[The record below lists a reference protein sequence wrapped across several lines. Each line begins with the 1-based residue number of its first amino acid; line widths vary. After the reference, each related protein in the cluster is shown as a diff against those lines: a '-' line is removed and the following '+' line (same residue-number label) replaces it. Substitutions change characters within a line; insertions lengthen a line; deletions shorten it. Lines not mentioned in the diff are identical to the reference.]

1 MSDRDHAPLP
11 IRESLKGRHI
21 FLTGG
26 SGFVGKV
33 WLAMALTQL
42 PEIERIYV
50 FLRPKA
56 LVPARQRFE
65 KMINTS
71 RAFRPLHER
80 YGRDLGAFL
89 SERVEIV
96 EGELTE
102 PDLGLAPA
110 LVRRL
115 KRDLD
120 VFIHCAGLVDF
131 NPDLRKALS
140 SNVDATMRVADFVEH
155 CDHAS
160 LLHISTCYVAGMRYG
175 DIPETLET
183 NFAPTA
189 ENFSAR
195 AELAEAH
202 ARIDTIVRAHS
213 TDAVM
218 HSLREE
224 VLSELKDQGRHE
236 PSQHLVETL
245 TRKRQREQQKRAL
258 EDEGMERAKR
268 LGWHNTYT
276 YSKSL
281 AESLLAQRRSRL
293 RCAVL
298 RPSIVESALEFPE
311 PGWNESF
318 NGSAPLAYIMGSWF
332 RMVPARPDAPFD
344 VIPVDLVSRAMTN
357 IAAALVTDRH
367 SPVYHIGTS
376 DRHRCSVGRAAELIV
391 LSHRRHL
398 RHHQHSRSERVLKS
412 RWDAIL
418 VEPDHPLGIKTPR
431 ALVRGFDEALDLLP
445 RRLRNK
451 LSNLSRKVHEL
462 DDDFAQIEKLVTLYL
477 PFMYESFYVFK
488 SAAIDTHRS
497 LEPEFE
503 WGPNVFDWRKYWL
516 DIHMPGLRR
525 WAFPLIEGKR
535 PERYRAEH
543 ITRLGDQNGAGHAAR
558 AGEDGARPLNANHAS
573 NGSANGSSGVDLS
586 TSNDQP

>member
-1 MSDRDHAPLP
+1 MPNTDNQPLA
-11 IRESLKGRHI
+11 IRETLAGRHV

-56 LVPARQRFE
+56 LVPARQRFQ
-65 KMINTS
+65 KLVNTS

-80 YGRDLGAFL
+80 YGQSLGAFL
-89 SERVEIV
+89 SERVEVV
-96 EGELTE
+96 EGELTA
-102 PDLGLAPA
+102 PDLGLPPA

-115 KRDLD
+115 KRNLD

-175 DIPETLET
+175 EIPETLDP
-183 NFAPTA
+183 NYAPTA
-189 ENFSAR
+189 ESFSAR
-195 AELAEAH
+195 AELADAH
-202 ARIDTIVRAHS
+202 ARIDAILRAHS
-213 TDAVM
+213 TEAVTD
-218 HSLREE
+218 SLREE
-224 VLSELKDQGRHE
+224 VLRELRTDARKE
-236 PSQHLVETL
+236 PSPHMVETL
-245 TRKRQREQQKRAL
+245 VRKRQREQQRRAL
-258 EDEGMERAKR
+258 EDEGMERAAR

-281 AESLLAQRRSRL
+281 AESLLAQRRTRL
-293 RCAVL
+293 RYAVL
-298 RPSIVESALEFPE
+298 RPSIVESAIEFPE

-344 VIPVDLVSRAMTN
+344 VVPVDLVSRAMTT
-357 IAAALVTDRH
+357 ISAALVADRH
-367 SPVYHIGTS
+367 APVYHIGTS
-376 DRHRCSVGRAAELIV
+376 DRHRCSVGRAAELIT

-398 RHHQHSRSERVLKS
+398 RSGERSRKERVLKS

-418 VEPDHPLGIKTPR
+418 VDRDHPLGIGTSR

-445 RRLRNK
+445 RRWRHK
-451 LSNLSRKVHEL
+451 LSGLARRVHEL
-462 DDDFAQIEKLVTLYL
+462 DEGFAQIEKLVKLYL

-488 SAAIDTHRS
+488 SQALDAHPP
-497 LEPEFE
+497 LEPEFD
-503 WGPNVFDWRKYWL
+503 WGPAVFDWRKYWL
-516 DIHMPGLRR
+516 DVHMPGLRR

-535 PERYRAEH
+535 PERYRAPH
-543 ITRLGDQNGAGHAAR
+543 TVRLSEPKMAVHEDTTGA
-558 AGEDGARPLNANHAS
+558 AG
-573 NGSANGSSGVDLS
+573 ANGVDHLV
-586 TSNDQP
+586 TTPDQA

>member
-1 MSDRDHAPLP
+1 MSNPAQLSIRDALA
-11 IRESLKGRHI
+11 GRHI
-21 FLTGG
+21 FVTGA

-33 WLAMALTQL
+33 WLSMALTQV

-65 KMINTS
+65 KMLNTS

-80 YGRDLGAFL
+80 HGRELGSFL
-89 SERVEIV
+89 AERVEVV

-102 PDLGLAPA
+102 PDLGLPA
-110 LVRRL
+110 SVVRRL
-115 KRDLD
+115 RRNLD

-131 NPDLRKALS
+131 NPDLRKSLS
-140 SNVDATMRVADFVEH
+140 ANVDATMRVADFVEH

-160 LLHISTCYVAGMRYG
+160 LLHISTCYVAGKRDG
-175 DIPETLET
+175 EIPETLEA
-183 NFAPTA
+183 NYAPAA

-195 AELAEAH
+195 AELADAH

-213 TDAVM
+213 TEAVSQGLRDDVLRDLEAEGRRDA
-218 HSLREE
+218 SA
-224 VLSELKDQGRHE
+224 
-236 PSQHLVETL
+236 HLVETL
-245 TRKRQREQQKRAL
+245 TRKRQREQLKRAL
-258 EDEGMERAKR
+258 ETEGTERAQR
-268 LGWHNTYT
+268 LGWRNTYT

-298 RPSIVESALEFPE
+298 RPSIVESSIDFPE

-344 VIPVDLVSRAMTN
+344 VIPVDLVSRAMMTV
-357 IAAALVTDRH
+357 AAALVTDRH
-367 SPVYHIGTS
+367 SPVYHVGTS
-376 DRHRCSVGRAAELIV
+376 DKHRCSVGRAAELIA
-391 LSHRRHL
+391 LSHRRYY
-398 RHHQHSRSERVLKS
+398 REHQRTRSERVLKS

-418 VEPDHPLGIKTPR
+418 VEPDHLLGIQTPR
-431 ALVRGFDEALDLLP
+431 ALVRGFDEAVDLLP
-445 RRLRNK
+445 RKLRVK
-451 LSNLSRKVHEL
+451 LAGLSRRVHEL

-477 PFMYESFYVFK
+477 PFMYESFYVFQ
-488 SAAIDTHRS
+488 SQALETHPA
-497 LEPEFE
+497 LEPEFQ
-503 WGPNVFDWRKYWL
+503 WGPAVFDWRKYWL
-516 DIHMPGLRR
+516 DVHMPGLRR

-543 ITRLGDQNGAGHAAR
+543 TTRLTDSKNMMH
-558 AGEDGARPLNANHAS
+558 EDAHTAS
-573 NGSANGSSGVDLS
+573 NGIDLT